1 MMICGRVKAGVA
13 GKARKTSTTRK
24 GAARKPLRC
33 LALPALM
40 TAMLTGTAVAEIAAQ
55 HGNAPGAERRE
66 AARDAADA
74 RISASDAREHA
85 RERDRENRDAAQQRA
100 ETQRDQAQQRLDE
113 AREHA
118 ERRQEDTR
126 ERADAA
132 RQESADR
139 QSTQRQAARD
149 AHAQARERTGPVRDY
164 PQSE

>member
-1 MMICGRVKAGVA
+1 MMRCGRVKTDVSG
-13 GKARKTSTTRK
+13 KTSTTSK
-24 GAARKPLRC
+24 GAAREPLRR
-33 LALPALM
+33 LALSALM
-40 TAMLTGTAVAEIAAQ
+40 TAMLTGTAIADMAAQ
-55 HGNAPGAERRE
+55 HENAPSAERRE
-66 AARDAADA
+66 AARDAADE
-74 RISASDAREHA
+74 RIRGSSAREHA

-100 ETQRDQAQQRLDE
+100 ETQRDQTQQRLDE

-132 RQESADR
+132 RQASADR
-139 QSTQRQAARD
+139 QSTQRQAASD